1 MANSTSLAFVTYP
14 VSDMERA
21 KDFYE
26 RVVGLG
32 EPKMLHDAWAEFDL
46 GNCTFALSDGG
57 EAIGVKAGSAFSAA
71 FEVEDVQAALE
82 RLRSHGVAIVTDY
95 DGPTCRAAFARDPDG
110 NGFAIHQL
118 KT

>member
-1 MANSTSLAFVTYP
+1 
-14 VSDMERA
+14 MERA
-21 KDFYE
+21 KDFYG

-32 EPKMLHDAWAEFDL
+32 EPSMLHDAWAEFDL

-57 EAIGVKAGSAFSAA
+57 EAIGVKAGSAFSAG
-71 FEVEDVQAALE
+71 FEVSDFPAAVE
-82 RLRSHGVAIVTDY
+82 RLRSHGVAIANEY

-118 KT
+118 KR